1 MSKRM
6 LIALVV
12 IVLIVILGMVTTMKR
27 SLKAGAA
34 SRDPDA
40 TVPRPNAPAKTP

>member
-27 SLKAGAA
+27 SLNAAA
-34 SRDPDA
+34 SHDPDA
-40 TVPRPNAPAKTP
+40 TVTKPAPAKAP

>member
-12 IVLIVILGMVTTMKR
+12 IVLVIIGGMVMTMKR
-27 SLKAGAA
+27 SLQAGAA
-34 SRDPDA
+34 RDPDA
-40 TVPRPNAPAKTP
+40 TVPRLAPPPSR